1 MRTFKR
7 IARNNA
13 DLLSKRD
20 TLALVDEIIE
30 ACNGNVSKACELIG
44 IERRTYYNWKER
56 KDIKNIKNFKED
68 KEKNLDFLAKKYYN
82 NVEYWWV
89 IAIYNDIIDPFD
101 FEKEIIRIPDINE
114 VENIYMDYKIQ
125 EGLS

>member
-1 MRTFKR
+1 MLDIFPNYPITDFLD
-7 IARNNA
+7 N
-13 DLLSKRD
+13 DF
-20 TLALVDEIIE
+20 V
-30 ACNGNVSKACELIG
+30 
-44 IERRTYYNWKER
+44 

-125 EGLS
+125 KGLS

>member
-56 KDIKNIKNFKED
+56 KDIKNIKPEC
-68 KEKNLDFLAKKYYN
+68 KEKVLTTALMLNSVDTLDKLTAKAFSKTCDLLHLTLSTIHGKILAS
-82 NVEYWWV
+82 E
-89 IAIYNDIIDPFD
+89 DI
-101 FEKEIIRIPDINE
+101 K
-114 VENIYMDYKIQ
+114 
-125 EGLS
+125 